1 MAHFLKSTVTEKV
14 MLPGQ
19 VVSVLVFTSNDP
31 CYNLSVKYLF
41 EKKKKRPWLDP
52 FKKIML

>member
-19 VVSVLVFTSNDP
+19 VVSVVFTSDDP

-41 EKKKKRPWLDP
+41 EKNKKEAVVGP
-52 FKKIML
+52 F

>member
-41 EKKKKRPWLDP
+41 EKNKKEAVVGP
-52 FKKIML
+52 F